1 MPGGRGAA
9 CAERGAG
16 RDTGADRIVGRAG
29 VRADARGGPQVK
41 PEQAQALRRR
51 VRRRPSRAVLISSRP
66 PTIRMCAFTL
76 RLLDSIFRMGEHRA
90 TAAFANR
97 EETKLKMKR
106 MNLAKHF
113 AVATFAVLFTL
124 VTTFPATAQNAP
136 SQKQLNIAA
145 MRAERKAVVGANMPL
160 TKDEAKVFWPLYDEY
175 EARMDKI
182 EERHIK
188 EVREYVASY
197 ETLTDADA
205 TKKLDQVVS
214 IQEARLDVQRPIF
227 RNS

>member
-1 MPGGRGAA
+1 M
-9 CAERGAG
+9 
-16 RDTGADRIVGRAG
+16 IF
-29 VRADARGGPQVK
+29 
-41 PEQAQALRRR
+41 
-51 VRRRPSRAVLISSRP
+51 SRP
-66 PTIRMCAFTL
+66 PTTRMCAL
-76 RLLDSIFRMGEHRA
+76 AIRLLDSILRMGEHRA

-106 MNLAKHF
+106 MNLAKYF

-214 IQEARLDVQRPIF
+214 IQEARLDVQKAYIPKF
-227 RNS
+227 RAVLSSIQTTRFFQVDSKIRALVQCQIAQMVPLAKAPQSSAQEGQGDNNL

>member
-1 MPGGRGAA
+1 
-9 CAERGAG
+9 
-16 RDTGADRIVGRAG
+16 
-29 VRADARGGPQVK
+29 
-41 PEQAQALRRR
+41 
-51 VRRRPSRAVLISSRP
+51 
-66 PTIRMCAFTL
+66 MCAFTL

-106 MNLAKHF
+106 MNLAKYF
-113 AVATFAVLFTL
+113 AAAAALAAVFTF
-124 VTTFPATAQNAP
+124 VTILPAPAQETSSP

-214 IQEARLDVQRPIF
+214 IQEARLDVQKAYIPKF
-227 RNS
+227 RAVLSSIKTTRFFQVDGKIRALVQCQIAQMVPLAKAPQSSAQEGQGDNNL

>member
-1 MPGGRGAA
+1 MFQM
-9 CAERGAG
+9 
-16 RDTGADRIVGRAG
+16 TRI
-29 VRADARGGPQVK
+29 K
-41 PEQAQALRRR
+41 
-51 VRRRPSRAVLISSRP
+51 
-66 PTIRMCAFTL
+66 
-76 RLLDSIFRMGEHRA
+76 
-90 TAAFANR
+90 
-97 EETKLKMKR
+97 
-106 MNLAKHF
+106 LAKYF

-124 VTTFPATAQNAP
+124 VTTFPASAQGAP
-136 SQKQLNIAA
+136 SQRQLNIAA

-205 TKKLDQVVS
+205 TKKLDQVMS
-214 IQEARLDVQRPIF
+214 IQEARLDVQKAYIPKF
-227 RNS
+227 RAVLSSIQTTRFFQVESKIRALVQCQIAQMVPLAKAPQSSAQEGQGDNNL